1 MSERINLTL
10 SPTGTNPA
18 GAVRITGELIAYH
31 RTRAHALRAEAL
43 ACYARG
49 LWRWLT
55 RRGTAARIGDCVDRD
70 WLVPARG

>member
-1 MSERINLTL
+1 MSERINLTF

-18 GAVRITGELIAYH
+18 GTARISGELLDHH
-31 RTRAHALRAEAL
+31 RARARELRAETL

-55 RRGTAARIGDCVDRD
+55 RQGSAARIGDCVDRD
-70 WLVPARG
+70 WLAPARG